1 MFKFLFLS
9 LILVGVGFCDC
20 NLLQKQDKDI
30 FEVAFGKNVAYCDDS
45 MLYIKTLPD
54 LKNIFDLKISSDKVT
69 SIAFMDS
76 DLVVGFSSGYA
87 ILLHP
92 NKSQETL
99 IDPIKSGF
107 IEQISSINVGK
118 DKLIFTIGRNNV
130 LVHDTISKIQKKTT
144 IGINSKIVA
153 TALDKNSLYVATF
166 DRNLYMLDVANLKLS
181 SVSKAPNLITSLALM
196 DSKPLIGLSDGSVI
210 YGEQKYALSKKAIEA
225 IKVING
231 EIFVADAS
239 GVVRKFDN
247 KFNLKN
253 EIKAGNDIIR
263 DMFIDKNGNFLAVLW
278 NGTVYTCK
286 F

>member
-1 MFKFLFLS
+1 M
-9 LILVGVGFCDC
+9 
-20 NLLQKQDKDI
+20 QKQDKDI

-54 LKNIFDLKISSDKVT
+54 LKNVFDLKISTDKVT

-87 ILLHP
+87 LLLHP

-118 DKLIFTIGRNNV
+118 DKLIFTIGRNTV

-144 IGINSKIVA
+144 ININSKIIA
-153 TALDKNSLYVATF
+153 TTLDKNSLYIATF
-166 DRNLYMLDVANLKLS
+166 DRNLYMLDVTNFKLS
-181 SVSKAPNLITSLALM
+181 GLSKTGNLITSLAFM
-196 DSKPLIGLSDGSVI
+196 DTKPLIGLSDGSVM
-210 YGEQKYALSKKAIEA
+210 YGDQKYTISSKAIEA
-225 IKVING
+225 IRVING

-253 EIKAGNDIIR
+253 EIKAGNDTIR
-263 DMFIDKNGNFLAVLW
+263 DMFIDKNGNLIVMLW
-278 NGTVYTCK
+278 NASVYTCK